1 MKQLYRPRSNR
12 ILAGVCGGI
21 GEYIGIDPIFVR
33 AFFVFA
39 FLSGFAGFWA
49 YLLLYFLM
57 PHEDRLKYGGSSNR
71 RQQVYVRRA
80 KRKTVDVPSSY
91 NVKQKRKND
100 DNDVIHYARPIRDDD
115 DFYDER

>member
-12 ILAGVCGGI
+12 IFAGVCGGLA
-21 GEYIGIDPIFVR
+21 EYIGVNAIFIR

-57 PHEDRLKYGGSSNR
+57 PHEDRLMYSASHRPQTVYIR
-71 RQQVYVRRA
+71 RPKRR
-80 KRKTVDVPSSY
+80 TVDVPVDSG
-91 NVKQKRKND
+91 KRKRKND
-100 DNDVIHYARPIRDDD
+100 EVIHYARPIRDDD
-115 DFYDER
+115 DFYDEL